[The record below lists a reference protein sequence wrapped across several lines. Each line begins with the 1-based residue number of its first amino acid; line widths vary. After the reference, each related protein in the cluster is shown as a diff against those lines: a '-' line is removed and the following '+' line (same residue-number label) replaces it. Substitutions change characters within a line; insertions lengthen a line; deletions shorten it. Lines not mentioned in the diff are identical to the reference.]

1 MWAKYIFFKG
11 FVGFSW
17 YSCPSYVYIYN
28 IHSSLG
34 RSKIVNQMRYE
45 TGRRRKKMKKRAGMV
60 YGQSRIKLY
69 WLPRPDGRSLYLV
82 VIFLFIFIFF
92 FSSSSPN
99 NKWLTHIFTNLQ
111 SSTFC
116 LVVFFSFFFFH
127 FWFLKFFR
135 FEIICSCALTSVYT
149 FPGVYRVYRYQNWN
163 DSLNSLFLLFLISL
177 LLCTYVCCGKKKNE
191 NIISSD
197 QR

>member
-45 TGRRRKKMKKRAGMV
+45 RGRRRKKMKKRAGMV

-92 FSSSSPN
+92 SSSPN
-99 NKWLTHIFTNLQ
+99 NKWLAHIFIIINILFVCFFFL
-111 SSTFC
+111 S
-116 LVVFFSFFFFH
+116 FFSF
-127 FWFLKFFR
+127 LI
-135 FEIICSCALTSVYT
+135 FEILS
-149 FPGVYRVYRYQNWN
+149 FWN
-163 DSLNSLFLLFLISL
+163 YL
-177 LLCTYVCCGKKKNE
+177 
-191 NIISSD
+191 
-197 QR
+197 